1 MNIEVSRDEDRQL
14 LKVYRALGERSRLNV
29 LRVLKKRGELNCSE
43 VRDELGLTPSTMSH
57 HVALLEDC
65 GLIDVRRQ
73 GTFRI
78 LSLREEVLQR
88 FAPAVL

>member
-1 MNIEVSRDEDRQL
+1 MSIEVSRDEDRQL
-14 LKVYRALGERSRLNV
+14 IKVYRALGERSRLNV
-29 LRVLKKRGELNCSE
+29 LRVLKERGELNCSE

-78 LSLREEVLQR
+78 LSLREDVLQR